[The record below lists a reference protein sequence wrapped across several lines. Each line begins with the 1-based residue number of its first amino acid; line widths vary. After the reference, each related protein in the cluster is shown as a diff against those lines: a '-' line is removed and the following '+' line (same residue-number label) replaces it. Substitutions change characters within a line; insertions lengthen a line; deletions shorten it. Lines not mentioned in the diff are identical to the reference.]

1 MVNEGADADIVEVNN
16 RVSRSASMLDGAMKV
31 ELLRGLGSSLT
42 LSFSFSFLS
51 FPFSLLSFPPPPK
64 KPFFWCSLSL

>member
-42 LSFSFSFLS
+42 LCLS
-51 FPFSLLSFPPPPK
+51 KIVLVYSILLHALNPARYK
-64 KPFFWCSLSL
+64 